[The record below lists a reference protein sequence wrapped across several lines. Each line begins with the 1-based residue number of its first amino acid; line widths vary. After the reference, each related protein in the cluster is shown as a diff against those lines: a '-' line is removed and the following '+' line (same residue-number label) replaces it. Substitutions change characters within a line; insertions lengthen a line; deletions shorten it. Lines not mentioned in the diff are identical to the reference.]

1 MALEDSITKRIIIM
15 KHSILFTF
23 LFSGSVLANQA
34 NIDAIEQAAR
44 SLNHNELA
52 QLVNQTS
59 GYDKALAN
67 YRLSIAH
74 SLNANT
80 AMAND
85 ALDQAIEQLVKL
97 TTQQADNAE
106 NWALLAQAYGYKIS
120 LAPMKGAYYGP
131 KSASALSKA
140 YQLAPNNPRVH
151 LVKAVSEYNKPA
163 LFGGSK
169 QAAKKSLDKAISL
182 FQQDSA
188 IDTKWGYAEA
198 YVWRGLTHIELNNRE
213 QAISDWQQAL
223 AIEPSYGWPQFLIE
237 QNQ

>member
-1 MALEDSITKRIIIM
+1 M

-80 AMAND
+80 DAAHN
-85 ALDQAIEQLVKL
+85 ALDMAIEQLVKL
-97 TTQQADNAE
+97 TVLEAENAE
-106 NWALLAQAYGYKIS
+106 NWSLLAQAYGYKIS
-120 LAPMKGAYYGP
+120 LAPMKGP
-131 KSASALSKA
+131 IMD
-140 YQLAPNNPRVH
+140 QN
-151 LVKAVSEYNKPA
+151 
-163 LFGGSK
+163 
-169 QAAKKSLDKAISL
+169 
-182 FQQDSA
+182 
-188 IDTKWGYAEA
+188 
-198 YVWRGLTHIELNNRE
+198 
-213 QAISDWQQAL
+213 QQAPYPKLTSLLQTTQEFTLLRQLVNTTNQRCL
-223 AIEPSYGWPQFLIE
+223 AVVNKQLRNRSTKRFPISTRQCNRY
-237 QNQ
+237 